1 MSIASSV
8 LASFLTAEHVNG
20 VLDVCGYRGVA
31 VRLGGGRLLAPG
43 CAVALQFGDEVTV
56 DDGGEL
62 RLRIRCSL
70 RINGAAD
77 HAVRA
82 TYWQIHQSLQRPS
95 GPDRLGLAL
104 EADLILADGIA
115 IADVLA
121 YGGAAYRHLRLLI
134 ADGRDTL
141 ERDLRIDRLA
151 RDDAAGPALHIEA
164 RLFGDLI
171 SGRSGLVLS
180 SRSAT
185 SEQHR
190 RITSAAC
197 DWLMDEALPDL
208 ARAVRAI
215 IQNRSGSSRRLQAAC
230 AMAPPL
236 SENPAPLAAPGGNI
250 DISPIL
256 PNLELA
262 R

>member
-8 LASFLTAEHVNG
+8 PASFLTAEHVNG

-82 TYWQIHQSLQRPS
+82 TYWQIHRSLQRPS

-115 IADVLA
+115 IADSMA
-121 YGGAAYRHLRLLI
+121 YGGAADRHLRPRHAGARF
-134 ADGRDTL
+134 ADR
-141 ERDLRIDRLA
+141 
-151 RDDAAGPALHIEA
+151 PA
-164 RLFGDLI
+164 
-171 SGRSGLVLS
+171 
-180 SRSAT
+180 
-185 SEQHR
+185 
-190 RITSAAC
+190 C
-197 DWLMDEALPDL
+197 
-208 ARAVRAI
+208 
-215 IQNRSGSSRRLQAAC
+215 
-230 AMAPPL
+230 
-236 SENPAPLAAPGGNI
+236 PG
-250 DISPIL
+250 
-256 PNLELA
+256 
-262 R
+262 